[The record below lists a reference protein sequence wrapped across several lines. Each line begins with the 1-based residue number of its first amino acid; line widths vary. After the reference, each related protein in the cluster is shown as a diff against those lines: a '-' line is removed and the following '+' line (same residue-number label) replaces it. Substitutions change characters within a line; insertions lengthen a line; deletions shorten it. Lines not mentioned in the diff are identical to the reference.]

1 MAGIFLLNTLIAMMA
16 DTYQRYEVNKLR
28 TYQLSFA
35 KMVIYWGELAAPAP
49 FSALSLPYELLLM
62 AARRLSDMHPTNA
75 FKRSRVMAFH
85 NDGSG
90 QSADAA
96 PPERLGARGTT
107 PTWKAPK
114 GRERMTMR
122 NSVKTLIDS
131 DVKKLVSGDE
141 LHGQDLEPCSLPE
154 WVAANPLAA
163 YLHTIANTVSE
174 ETESAAERALRC
186 AQRCLDGPALYRA
199 TSFVLGCPLL
209 RASWEAARH
218 GPHSDQACAQS
229 VILSTSPPRLHEQ
242 MRSEMSRLVEA
253 VEALRSEVRATS
265 KAAGGTADSIV
276 TGVSWTVEPKHE
288 GDGESK

>member
-62 AARRLSDMHPTNA
+62 AARRLSGMHPTNA
-75 FKRSRVMAFH
+75 FKRSRVMAFDD
-85 NDGSG
+85 DGSG

-163 YLHTIANTVSE
+163 YLHTIANIVSE

-209 RASWEAARH
+209 RAPGRLRGTAQTRIRHAPRVSSSLLHLPGCTSRCAARCR
-218 GPHSDQACAQS
+218 GWWKRSRRSAARCARRRKRPAGRR
-229 VILSTSPPRLHEQ
+229 TRL
-242 MRSEMSRLVEA
+242 
-253 VEALRSEVRATS
+253 
-265 KAAGGTADSIV
+265 
-276 TGVSWTVEPKHE
+276 
-288 GDGESK
+288 